1 FYTKYK
7 SFFLSLFC
15 SDSKQYDGR
24 LYQSHIPTSSNPY
37 RHDMVAVLGA
47 TTGQQ
52 ALIKLRDRMR
62 NDHEG
67 YTILR
72 LHYFTFYKRLVTR
85 TTLELMKK
93 NKSVYFLNIHLIS
106 HILQTFSLKL
116 SFTVM
121 HKSSNCDSIWYIT
134 FNLFSRLQLLVQ
146 SPGPWALRNGSRA
159 RCVVSIFY
167 ERRWEQDLDELRHE
181 LNIEPPPV
189 LLIPSSKN
197 TFSNS

>member
-1 FYTKYK
+1 GIIKIFNI
-7 SFFLSLFC
+7 

-24 LYQSHIPTSSNPY
+24 LYQSHIPTSSAALKNPY

-121 HKSSNCDSIWYIT
+121 HKSSNCDSICYIT
-134 FNLFSRLQLLVQ
+134 FNLCFSRLQLLVQ

-167 ERRWEQDLDELRHE
+167 ERRWAQDLDELRHE